1 MNRSLFKTLKAVGAA
16 FAFTLPL
23 QIGGAA
29 MVFPTE
35 VSAKTKAP
43 AALPEPYLSKAL
55 GAVLIPINA
64 EVRKAF
70 KLKKKKEG
78 VLILAV
84 QPGGLAA
91 KKGLKVGDV
100 IDNVKKG
107 NATSSTGKKTK
118 AKAGK
123 KGKGKKIRKPAD
135 LDAAIL
141 YWLNN
146 GCDGFYFVGSSDG
159 VYFNRYS
166 VITYDMYYYPYD
178 LASIYAWDNTW
189 YGSDYAYSEYSYSYS
204 EYITTY
210 SSQITETYTS
220 SDTYM
225 SEVLS
230 SSEFSSEMSFSEE
243 VLTEEALYAE
253 QTVNE
258 DYAEDVEENRTLEEE
273 AVETGDTSFIETAA
287 EESYDAEPAAEFTDE
302 AVTEET
308 TDEAPTEFVDETA
321 TEEPPEEEFIDEA
334 VADEALTEEPTG
346 EEFTDEAPVEEE
358 MTEEPLAEEYTEEP
372 AAEEYTEE
380 PVAEEYTEE
389 PVAEE
394 PAYEEPAYEEPAYEE
409 PAYEEP
415 AYEEPAY
422 EEPAAEECYDPELC
436 PQ

>member
-1 MNRSLFKTLKAVGAA
+1 MPSTVFKTLKAVGAA
-16 FAFTLPL
+16 LALTLPL

-35 VSAKTKAP
+35 VVAKAKKA
-43 AALPEPYLSKAL
+43 ASLPEPYLSKAL

-64 EVRKAF
+64 EVRKTF

-107 NATSSTGKKTK
+107 NATSKSGKKTK

-123 KGKGKKIRKPAD
+123 KGKGKAIRKPAD
-135 LDAAIL
+135 LDAAVL
-141 YWLNN
+141 YWLND

-178 LASIYAWDNTW
+178 LDSIYSWDNAW
-189 YGSDYAYSEYSYSYS
+189 YGADYAYSEYSYSYS
-204 EYITTY
+204 EYMTTY
-210 SSQITETYTS
+210 SSQITETYAS

-230 SSEFSSEMSFSEE
+230 SSEFSSEMSFTEE
-243 VLTEEALYAE
+243 VLTEEALFAE
-253 QTVNE
+253 QAVNE
-258 DYAEDVEENRTLEEE
+258 DYAEDVEEDRTLEEE
-273 AVETGDTSFIETAA
+273 AIETGDTSFV
-287 EESYDAEPAAEFTDE
+287 EEATDAEPAEGFTDE
-302 AVTEET
+302 AA
-308 TDEAPTEFVDETA
+308 TDAST
-321 TEEPPEEEFIDEA
+321 
-334 VADEALTEEPTG
+334 DEALTDEPPS
-346 EEFTDEAPVEEE
+346 EEFTDEAG
-358 MTEEPLAEEYTEEP
+358 TEEPPAEEFTDESLTDEAALEEPAAEEFTEEPPAEEYTEEP
-372 AAEEYTEE
+372 PAEEYT
-380 PVAEEYTEE
+380 
-389 PVAEE
+389 
-394 PAYEEPAYEEPAYEE
+394 
-409 PAYEEP
+409 EEP

-422 EEPAAEECYDPELC
+422 EEPAAEECFDPELC

>member
-1 MNRSLFKTLKAVGAA
+1 MTRTIVRTFKAVGAA
-16 FAFTLPL
+16 LAFTLPL

-35 VSAKTKAP
+35 VSAKAKAP

-70 KLKKKKEG
+70 NLKKKKEG

-107 NATSSTGKKTK
+107 NATSSTGKKTIS
-118 AKAGK
+118 KAGK
-123 KGKGKKIRKPAD
+123 KGKGKKIRNPAD

-141 YWLNN
+141 YWLGN

-178 LASIYAWDNTW
+178 LASIYSWDNTW

-210 SSQITETYTS
+210 SSQITETYTT

-243 VLTEEALYAE
+243 VLTEEALFAE
-253 QTVNE
+253 QSVNE
-258 DYAEDVEENRTLEEE
+258 DYAEDVEEDRTLEEE
-273 AVETGDTSFIETAA
+273 AVETGDTSFVEAASTAA
-287 EESYDAEPAAEFTDE
+287 EAEPAEEFTEEAATETVADDAQAGEPPADE
-302 AVTEET
+302 AV
-308 TDEAPTEFVDETA
+308 A
-321 TEEPPEEEFIDEA
+321 EEPPAEEFTDEA
-334 VADEALTEEPTG
+334 VADEALIEDQPTEE
-346 EEFTDEAPVEEE
+346 F
-358 MTEEPLAEEYTEEP
+358 TEEP

-389 PVAEE
+389 PAAEEYTQEPVAEE
-394 PAYEEPAYEEPAYEE
+394 PAYEEPAYDEPAFEEPAYEE
-409 PAYEEP
+409 PAF
-415 AYEEPAY
+415 EEPAY
-422 EEPAAEECYDPELC
+422 EEPAAEECLDPELC